1 MHLTRIEKE
10 GEVVVVEIRPNNPA
24 LRIMYHIF
32 FAALV
37 ITGLALVWYILS
49 KYQNVRFWLDA
60 RMGLMVMA
68 YLFAFFIIF
77 RHWAWFTKGKEIA
90 IIYPDKIHYYRN
102 LWLFAEGKVKQDYK
116 KIEIIYRQDTSRK
129 NEEDAT
135 LVDEIL
141 MKKETAIVGFRIN
154 DDEVISTFLPI
165 ALEDAQKIAQLV
177 GTLSKSK

>member
-1 MHLTRIEKE
+1 MHPTKIVKE
-10 GEVVVVEIRPNNPA
+10 GEVVVVEIRPDNPA

-37 ITGLALVWYILS
+37 IAGVALVWYVS
-49 KYQNVRFWLDA
+49 ARYQNMRFWLDA
-60 RMGLMVMA
+60 RMWLMIMA

-77 RHWAWFTKGKEIA
+77 RHWAWFNKGKEVA
-90 IIYPDKIHYYRN
+90 VVYQDKIHYYRD

-116 KIEIIYRQDTSRK
+116 KIEVIYRQDASRK

-135 LVDEIL
+135 LVDEML
-141 MKKETAIVGFRIN
+141 MKKATAVVGFRIN

-165 ALEDAQKIAQLV
+165 ALDDAQKIAQLV
-177 GTLSKSK
+177 GTLSKKN